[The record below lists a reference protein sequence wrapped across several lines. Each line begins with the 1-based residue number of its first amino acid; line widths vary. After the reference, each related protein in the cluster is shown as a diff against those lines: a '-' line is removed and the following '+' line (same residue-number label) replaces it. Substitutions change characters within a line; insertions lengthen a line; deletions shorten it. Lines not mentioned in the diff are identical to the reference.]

1 MLKFKLESRIHR
13 AAMLIAMITFG
24 IGSYFT
30 TSWSDDS
37 NKAMATDH
45 DNLGYRTHS
54 ITFKAGK
61 VYEITSF
68 TIKEG
73 KQEQLNKEY
82 FPRVMPLVAEYGGVS
97 LGMFRVTRKIAGEI
111 EGQMLAVFEWPSLAV
126 KSKFH
131 DDSRFLEISPL
142 RDDALSY
149 FKPGFYEVGKEV
161 TVTFKDNKTYE
172 FFGAWLAPE
181 SDETLKQY
189 FAVSEPIK
197 RSYGRPYPEIMVI
210 LSPAKGQGAD
220 AYAPHMMGI
229 VEWDKGE
236 DYFVLASNEKFK
248 TEAAPLLGKAVAK
261 LDMVQTQIIIQQ

>member
-1 MLKFKLESRIHR
+1 MFKSTSESRTHR
-13 AAMLIAMITFG
+13 AVMLFAMIVFG
-24 IGSYFT
+24 IGNSFT

-37 NKAMATDH
+37 NNSMSLDH
-45 DNLGYRTHS
+45 DNPGSRTHT
-54 ITFKAGK
+54 ITFRAGK

-73 KQEQLNKEY
+73 KEEQINEEY
-82 FPRVMPLVAEYGGVS
+82 FPKVMPLVAEYGGVS

-111 EGQMLAVFEWPSLAV
+111 DGQMLAVFEWPSLAV
-126 KSKFH
+126 KNEFH
-131 DDSRFLEISPL
+131 GDPRFLKFSPL

-149 FKPGFYEVGKEV
+149 FKPGFYEVGQDV
-161 TVTFKDNKTYE
+161 TITFKDNKTYE
-172 FFGAWLAPE
+172 FFGAWLAPD
-181 SDETLKQY
+181 SDEALKQY

-220 AYAPHMMGI
+220 AYAPHMTGI
-229 VEWDKGE
+229 VEWDKGG
-236 DYFVLASNEKFK
+236 DYFVLASNEEFK

-261 LDMVQTQIIIQQ
+261 LDMVQTQIIIPQ